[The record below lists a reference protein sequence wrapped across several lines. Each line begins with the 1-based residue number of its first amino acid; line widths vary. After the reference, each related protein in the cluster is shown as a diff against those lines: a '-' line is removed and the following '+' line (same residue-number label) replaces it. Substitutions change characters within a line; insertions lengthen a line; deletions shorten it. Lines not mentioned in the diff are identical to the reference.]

1 VLLDGRCY
9 NARVKASAK
18 FVTIVPIVVLAAIII
33 FFPRLPWTRLRLAG
47 LALAIFG
54 FTMLTIARFQLGNA
68 FSITPQANMLVTR
81 GIYTGIRHPVYVFSA
96 IGITGLF
103 LYLDLPK
110 LLVLL
115 LAIIPMQVVRARR
128 EEQVLEARFGEEYR
142 TYKHNTW
149 F

>member
-9 NARVKASAK
+9 NARVKPSARS
-18 FVTIVPIVVLAAIII
+18 VTIVPIVVLAAVMISYAR
-33 FFPRLPWTRLRLAG
+33 PSWTPLRLAG

-68 FSITPQANMLVTR
+68 FSVTPQANMLVTR
-81 GIYTGIRHPVYVFSA
+81 GIYSRIRHPVYVFSA
-96 IGITGLF
+96 IGIAGLF
-103 LYLDLPK
+103 LYLDLPR

-115 LAIIPMQVVRARR
+115 VAIIPMQVVRARR
-128 EEQVLEARFGEEYR
+128 EERVLDARFGEEYR

>member
-1 VLLDGRCY
+1 VLLDRRCY
-9 NARVKASAK
+9 NARVKPSAK
-18 FVTIVPIVVLAAIII
+18 FVTLVPIVVLAAFML
-33 FFPRLPWTRLRLAG
+33 FFPRPSWTPLRLAG
-47 LALAIFG
+47 LALSIFG
-54 FTMLTIARFQLGNA
+54 FSMLTIARFQLGNA

-81 GIYTGIRHPVYVFSA
+81 GIYSRIRHPVYVFSA
-96 IGITGLF
+96 IGIAGLF

-115 LAIIPMQVVRARR
+115 LAIIPMQMVRARR
-128 EEQVLEARFGEEYR
+128 EERVLEARFGEEYR